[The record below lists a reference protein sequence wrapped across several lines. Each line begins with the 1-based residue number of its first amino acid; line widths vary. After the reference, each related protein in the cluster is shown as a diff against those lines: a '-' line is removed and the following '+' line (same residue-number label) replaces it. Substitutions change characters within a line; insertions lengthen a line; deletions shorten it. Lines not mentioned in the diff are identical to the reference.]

1 MECALWSALT
11 DWYVKTPMAITA
23 ENLAEKYNISRED
36 CDKFAL
42 LSQKRWADAQKSGK
56 FKNEVVPV
64 PVKVKGKEIA
74 FEVDEHPKPET
85 TMEILAKLPTAFKKG
100 GVVTA
105 GNASGVNDGAA
116 ALVLA
121 SEDAVKKE
129 SLTPLARVV
138 GYCSMGVDPNIMG

>member
-1 MECALWSALT
+1 M
-11 DWYVKTPMAITA
+11 
-23 ENLAEKYNISRED
+23 
-36 CDKFAL
+36 
-42 LSQKRWADAQKSGK
+42 LSQKRWAEAQKNGK
-56 FKNEVVPV
+56 FKNEIVPV
-64 PVKVKGKEIA
+64 TIKVKGKEVA
-74 FEVDEHPKPET
+74 FDVDEHPRPQT

-121 SEDAVKKE
+121 SEDAVKKH

-138 GYCSMGVDPNIMG
+138 GYCSIGVDPSIMGKSA